1 MPNPIERI
9 THPDL
14 KPAFPPYPLAT
25 KSAGL
30 VFLSGVRGGM
40 NGPSPSQFSQLPS
53 EGQAKQQGFG
63 LVDALEGQV
72 SADSWSVH
80 ECVDLVLKAAGSHG
94 DQLLR
99 QHVWQQDK
107 RFFPCYEQVRKH
119 WQLAPAPSSG
129 LGVAHISGRPR
140 GWIGIDGIAV
150 APGENP
156 LFPAREVVNPVND
169 KRLPS
174 ASHYSQAVKSGEL
187 LFTAGHIAIKTA
199 EPGKPLVNSF
209 DDVPQEGRFLATG
222 RSHPDSRDGPIAAQ
236 AWYVY
241 HELSQTLVQ
250 RGLTMDDVIHVN
262 VYLSDLRD
270 LATFHRIH
278 AHYFPQGHPTL
289 CVTGFNEV
297 GHRGCRIEIELTAA
311 PKNGQL
317 KRASFPWPCAAP
329 FHAPAAVKAGPLLYF
344 SGIVGLNSTGHLVH
358 GRADLPAQ
366 AQSALATIESKET
379 TSGLAAQC
387 WAALDTLGQV
397 LKSAHASFDRLVKL
411 IVYLRHE
418 ADWAT
423 YEAVRAQFMADHQ
436 LPAMEVVVVHG
447 PGPVPDAHVQIEAI
461 AID

>member
-1 MPNPIERI
+1 MLYPIERI
-9 THPDL
+9 NHPDL

-40 NGPSPSQFSQLPS
+40 NGPNPIQFSQLPT

-150 APGENP
+150 VPGENP

-199 EPGKPLVNSF
+199 EPGKPLVNSY
-209 DDVPQEGRFLATG
+209 DDVPEEARFLATG

-317 KRASFPWPCAAP
+317 NRASFPWPCAAP
-329 FHAPAAVKAGPLLYF
+329 FHAPAAVKAGPLLYC
-344 SGIVGLNSTGHLVH
+344 SGIVGLNAAGHLVH
-358 GRADLPAQ
+358 ERSDLPAQ
-366 AQSALATIESKET
+366 VQSTLAVIESKET
-379 TSGLAAQC
+379 TPGLAAQC

-397 LKSAHASFDRLVKL
+397 LKSAHASFDRLAKL

-418 ADWAT
+418 ADWST
-423 YEAVRAQFMADHQ
+423 YEATRAQFMADHH

-461 AID
+461 AIV

>member
-1 MPNPIERI
+1 MLFR
-9 THPDL
+9 
-14 KPAFPPYPLAT
+14 
-25 KSAGL
+25 SL

-317 KRASFPWPCAAP
+317 KLASFPWPCAAP
-329 FHAPAAVKAGPLLYF
+329 FHAPAAVKAGPL
-344 SGIVGLNSTGHLVH
+344 
-358 GRADLPAQ
+358 
-366 AQSALATIESKET
+366 
-379 TSGLAAQC
+379 
-387 WAALDTLGQV
+387 
-397 LKSAHASFDRLVKL
+397 
-411 IVYLRHE
+411 
-418 ADWAT
+418 
-423 YEAVRAQFMADHQ
+423 
-436 LPAMEVVVVHG
+436 
-447 PGPVPDAHVQIEAI
+447 
-461 AID
+461 